1 MGQDGVVALEELLSD
16 EAMLLAGRAAP
27 TWTADRM
34 RSRLPAHAE
43 QDTRP
48 SRPALVLV
56 CSKTDAEGVCTCDVS
71 AGKLTWSRKTSVRK
85 SLHLTKRRSL
95 SKTNLLLSCKDVTTF
110 STTQIDE
117 SVVDR

>member
-1 MGQDGVVALEELLSD
+1 MGLAGVVALDELLSD

-34 RSRLPAHAE
+34 RSRLPAHPE

-48 SRPALVLV
+48 SRPALVPV

-71 AGKLTWSRKTSVRK
+71 AGGANLVKKNKRTQEPAPHKEMLSVENK
-85 SLHLTKRRSL
+85 SHAFVQRCY
-95 SKTNLLLSCKDVTTF
+95 NLQQDT
-110 STTQIDE
+110 
-117 SVVDR
+117 DR